1 MSPVKGHSFV
11 VETLKTQN
19 YDSICLPYWG
29 TSVPYSKACLAVFRL
44 MTKSIQKQYNTIPH
58 KDLNRQ
64 CYYVQ
69 NTQVPSHQGY
79 TAQFRQESETKKR
92 SRRSTC
98 LPCNSFPVKGQLRA
112 IHLLE
117 HDGRHGRRTGEC
129 CTYMG
134 DSCEHLLMTLVG
146 LSVCEKLAQVD

>member
-98 LPCNSFPVKGQLRA
+98 LPCNSFPVKGQNFVPSICLSMMA
-112 IHLLE
+112 VMAGALE
-117 HDGRHGRRTGEC
+117 NAVHTWGIA
-129 CTYMG
+129 
-134 DSCEHLLMTLVG
+134 VNIF
-146 LSVCEKLAQVD
+146 